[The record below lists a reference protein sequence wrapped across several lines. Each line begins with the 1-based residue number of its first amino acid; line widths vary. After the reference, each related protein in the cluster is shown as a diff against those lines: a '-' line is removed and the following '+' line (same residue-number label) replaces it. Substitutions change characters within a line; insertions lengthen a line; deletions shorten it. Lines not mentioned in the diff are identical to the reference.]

1 MYSACSGPIKSHVVT
16 TLSNGL
22 DWSPE
27 DNIMY
32 YIDTMSKN
40 VYSFSYQRETGT
52 LSNQQPLV
60 DYSQHSDLA
69 LPDGMC
75 RDTQGR
81 LWVCSFG
88 GQCVTCWS
96 PAGEKLMKMKIP
108 GARRITSCCFGG
120 PNYEWMYITS
130 ANYGCNQKELADYPN
145 SGSLFVVKD
154 LGARG
159 TAPHKFKP

>member
-1 MYSACSGPIKSHVVT
+1 M
-16 TLSNGL
+16 

-32 YIDTMSKN
+32 YIDTIDKT
-40 VYSFSYQRETGT
+40 VYSFSYQHETGT

-81 LWVCSFG
+81 LWVASTAG
-88 GQCVTCWS
+88 GECVTCWS
-96 PAGEKLMKMKIP
+96 PAGEEVMRIKIP
-108 GARRITSCCFGG
+108 GAKCVTSCCFGG
-120 PNYEWMYITS
+120 PNYEWMFVTTTP
-130 ANYGCNQKELADYPN
+130 YGCSEQELADYPN

-154 LGARG
+154 LGTRG
-159 TAPHKFKP
+159 TAAHKFKP